1 MLKDN
6 VFYTFGFYSSW
17 TIIVANI
24 VTIIVD
30 VTSLLKSEKTK
41 STTALP
47 ILGLVIQSHQY
58 KNNQNNGM
66 HTHTFNI

>member
-6 VFYTFGFYSSW
+6 VFYTFEFYSSW
-17 TIIVANI
+17 
-24 VTIIVD
+24 TIIVD